1 LEAGIMLRCPTVEQ
15 LRRIAVDQHLHLS
28 DAELESFRRLFAR
41 ALESYRQ
48 VDRLSAPPAAAL
60 PPRSAGYRPRPEE
73 NPYNAWYWRC
83 SIRGASDGVLSG
95 KRVAIKD
102 SVCVAGVPMMN
113 GSSILEGYVP
123 DADAT
128 IVRRILDAGGEIV
141 GKATCENL
149 CFSGSSFTSDT
160 GPVPNPHNPA
170 RSVGGSS
177 TGSAVLLLLGECDMA
192 IGGDQGGS
200 IAHPCAWTGVYGL
213 KPTYGL
219 VPYTGIFAIEHTL
232 DHIGP
237 MATTV
242 ADVALL
248 LEVLAGPDGL
258 DPRQRDV
265 RTDHYAAA
273 LGEGARGLR
282 VGILEEG
289 FGWPNRSEADVDAA
303 VRAAAGAF
311 ADLGATVRSVS
322 VPMHRYGFDI
332 WQCIAVEG
340 AAALMDGNG
349 MGTNWKGQ
357 YSVSMLEALAR
368 GRRCEAD
375 SLPDTV
381 KLVTLLARHMHE
393 QYHGRYYAKAQNLGP
408 VLTQAY
414 NDAFREVDVLLFP
427 TLPMKAIPLPTR
439 AELTPEEFLDS
450 ALGINHNTC
459 PFNVTG
465 HPALTLPCAK
475 SEGLPIGM
483 TLVGPA
489 WREATLLR
497 AGHAF
502 ERTGAYTVSRIR

>member
-1 LEAGIMLRCPTVEQ
+1 MLRCPTIEQ
-15 LRRIAVDQHLHLS
+15 LRRIATDQGLHLS
-28 DAELESFRRLFAR
+28 DAELESFRRLIGG
-41 ALESYRQ
+41 ALESYRR
-48 VDRLSAPPAAAL
+48 VDRLADPIPAVTY
-60 PPRSAGYRPRPEE
+60 PRGSGHRPRPED

-83 SIRGASDGVLSG
+83 SIHGAPDGPLAG

-102 SVCVAGVPMMN
+102 NVCVAGIPMMN

-123 DADAT
+123 EFDAT
-128 IVRRILDAGGEIV
+128 IVTRILDAGGEIV
-141 GKATCENL
+141 GKSTCENL

-160 GPVPNPHNPA
+160 GPVPNPHDPA

-219 VPYTGIFAIEHTL
+219 VPYTGIFPIEQTL

-265 RTDHYAAA
+265 RTDRYTAA
-273 LGEGARGLR
+273 LGKGVRGLR
-282 VGILEEG
+282 VGILEEA
-289 FGWPNRSEADVDAA
+289 FGWPDRSEADVDAA
-303 VRAAAGAF
+303 VRAAAAAF
-311 ADLGATVRSVS
+311 ADLGATVRNVS
-322 VPMHRYGFDI
+322 VPMHRHGVDI
-332 WQCIAVEG
+332 WNCIAVEG
-340 AAALMDGNG
+340 AAALMMDGNS
-349 MGTNWKGQ
+349 MGTNWKGR
-357 YSVSMLEALAR
+357 YSVSMLKAFAR
-368 GRRCEAD
+368 GRLCEVD

-381 KLVTLLARHMHE
+381 KFVMLMARHMHE
-393 QYHGRYYAKAQNLGP
+393 QYHGRYYAKAQNLGR
-408 VLTQAY
+408 VLTRAY
-414 NDAFREVDVLLFP
+414 DDMFREVDALLLP
-427 TLPMKAIPLPTR
+427 TLPMKAIPLPT
-439 AELTPEEFLDS
+439 ALELTPEEVVAS

-465 HPALTLPCAK
+465 HPALTMPCAK

-489 WREATLLR
+489 WGEAMLLR

-502 ERTGAYTVSRIR
+502 EQTGAYIVSQIR

>member
-1 LEAGIMLRCPTVEQ
+1 MLRSPTLEQ
-15 LRRIAVDQHLHLS
+15 LRRIALDHGLHLG
-28 DAELESFRRLFAR
+28 DAELESFRRLIAG
-41 ALESYRQ
+41 ALDSYRR
-48 VDRLSAPPAAAL
+48 VDRLADPMPAVAYL
-60 PPRSAGYRPRPEE
+60 RGPGYRPRPED

-83 SIRGASDGVLSG
+83 SIRGASDGPLTG

-102 SVCVAGVPMMN
+102 NVCVAGIPMMN

-123 DADAT
+123 EFDAT
-128 IVRRILDAGGEIV
+128 IVTRILDAGGEIV
-141 GKATCENL
+141 GKSTCENL

-177 TGSAVLLLLGECDMA
+177 TGSAVLLLLGACDIA

-200 IAHPCAWTGVYGL
+200 IAHPCAWTGVYGV

-219 VPYTGIFAIEHTL
+219 VPYTGIFPIEHTL

-265 RTDHYAAA
+265 RVERYTAGLDA
-273 LGEGARGLR
+273 GVRGLR
-282 VGILEEG
+282 IGVLEEG
-289 FGWPNRSEADVDAA
+289 FGWPDRSEADVDTA
-303 VRAAAGAF
+303 VRAAAAAF
-311 ADLGATVRSVS
+311 ADLGANVRSVS
-322 VPMHRYGFDI
+322 VPLHRDGFDI
-332 WQCIAVEG
+332 WNCIAIEG
-340 AAALMDGNG
+340 AAALMVDGHA

-357 YSVSMLEALAR
+357 YSVSMLEAFAR
-368 GRRCEAD
+368 GRLCEAD
-375 SLPDTV
+375 GLPDTV
-381 KLVTLLARHMHE
+381 KFVMLMARHMRE
-393 QYHGRYYAKAQNLGP
+393 QYHGRYYAKAQNLGRA
-408 VLTQAY
+408 LKRAY
-414 NDAFREVDVLLFP
+414 DEAFGEVDVLLLP
-427 TLPMKAIPLPTR
+427 TLPMKALPLPTR
-439 AELTPEEFLDS
+439 SDLTPEEVL
-450 ALGINHNTC
+450 AAGLGINHNTC

-465 HPALTLPCAK
+465 HPALTLPCAA

-483 TLVGPA
+483 TLIGPA
-489 WREATLLR
+489 WGEAVLLR

-502 ERTGAYTVSRIR
+502 EQTGAYTVSRLR